1 MGFPRFARSFIA
13 ALITVGVFGWPI
25 RAQEIPPQWSLAP
38 FTGAVPS
45 PRFDAPIAYDP
56 AGRQLL
62 MFGGQDASADRNDLW
77 SYSVDREQWTQINPS
92 GTPPSPRHGHTVT
105 FDPVRDRIVVIAGQG
120 NDFFG
125 DVWAYDIRTN
135 AWIQLSANSSG
146 PLPRYGHSAVYDSKR
161 DRIVISHGFTS
172 EQGRYDDTWAFDL
185 ASNSWR
191 DISPTT
197 RPLRRCLHHAVY
209 VTQSDTMLLYGGCS
223 SGYGPCPQGDLWS
236 FGFAGNQW
244 TQIAPNP
251 SPPPRQRYGMTF
263 DSNRNKV
270 ILFGGLGGP
279 VFNDT
284 WEFDPATQ
292 SWKQTAPAGALP
304 APRYRIESAFVPD
317 LSLAFFFGGVTA
329 DLTNDLLAL
338 AVPPST
344 PRIAQGGIEDALSGG
359 GGPFAPGEIIAI
371 YGDSLGPFPGVV
383 SAFNPVT
390 ALLPTVSGGVSVAV
404 NGIPAP
410 IFYVR
415 EDQINV
421 QIPYEVNT
429 QAPASMT
436 VSYNGVP
443 GAPTLVPIAANA
455 PRLYPGIVNQDGTL
469 NSPGNPAAAG
479 SVIVLFA
486 TGQGVTNPAAI
497 TGAAAAPPYSPP
509 AASVRVTIGGQD
521 ATVLFAGLAPLTAG
535 LMQINARLPAGVG
548 PNAAITVNLMVGG
561 VASQQGVTLAVR

>member
-1 MGFPRFARSFIA
+1 MA
-13 ALITVGVFGWPI
+13 
-25 RAQEIPPQWSLAP
+25 
-38 FTGAVPS
+38 
-45 PRFDAPIAYDP
+45 
-56 AGRQLL
+56 
-62 MFGGQDASADRNDLW
+62 
-77 SYSVDREQWTQINPS
+77 
-92 GTPPSPRHGHTVT
+92 
-105 FDPVRDRIVVIAGQG
+105 
-120 NDFFG
+120 
-125 DVWAYDIRTN
+125 
-135 AWIQLSANSSG
+135 
-146 PLPRYGHSAVYDSKR
+146 
-161 DRIVISHGFTS
+161 
-172 EQGRYDDTWAFDL
+172 
-185 ASNSWR
+185 
-191 DISPTT
+191 
-197 RPLRRCLHHAVY
+197 
-209 VTQSDTMLLYGGCS
+209 
-223 SGYGPCPQGDLWS
+223 
-236 FGFAGNQW
+236 
-244 TQIAPNP
+244 
-251 SPPPRQRYGMTF
+251 F

-292 SWKQTAPAGALP
+292 SWKQTAPAGDLP

-317 LSLAFFFGGVTA
+317 LSLAFFFGGVTT

-338 AVPPST
+338 AVPPSS
-344 PRIAQGGIEDALSGG
+344 PRITQSGIEDALSGG

-383 SAFNPVT
+383 SAFNPAT
-390 ALLPTVSGGVSVAV
+390 AVLPTVSGGVSVAV

-421 QIPYEVNT
+421 QIPYEVNA

-455 PRLYPGIVNQDGTL
+455 PRLDPGIFNQDGTL

-486 TGQGVTNPAAI
+486 TGQGVTNPATV
-497 TGAAAAPPYSPP
+497 TGAVAAPPYSPP

-521 ATVLFAGLAPLTAG
+521 AAVLFAGLAPLTAG

-548 PNAAITVNLMVGG
+548 PNAAITVNLMVGS